1 MNNEGGHFDERAYFP
16 IVEFVQVLGWEP
28 GSPLPADTGRGS
40 DISGLFAGRAA
51 DAAAIFGLSASE
63 EAAGGTELVGS
74 DQACCDRGPAVSED
88 ARRPC
93 TVPQAEFS
101 PVVAI

>member
-1 MNNEGGHFDERAYFP
+1 M
-16 IVEFVQVLGWEP
+16 EFVQVLGWEP

-51 DAAAIFGLSASE
+51 DAAAIFGLSASREAVGSSE
-63 EAAGGTELVGS
+63 EDTDIVGS
-74 DQACCDRGPAVSED
+74 DQACCDRWPAVSED
-88 ARRPC
+88 ARRPR
-93 TVPQAEFS
+93 TVPSAEFS